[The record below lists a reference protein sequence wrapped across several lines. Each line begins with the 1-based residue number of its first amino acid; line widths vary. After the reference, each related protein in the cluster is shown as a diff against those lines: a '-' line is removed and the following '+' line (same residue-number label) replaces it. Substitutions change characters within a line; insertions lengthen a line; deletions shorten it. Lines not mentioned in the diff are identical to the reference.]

1 MRIRCHDL
9 ADLLKNHMS
18 KVNSL
23 LIIILFVTQGQ
34 WNEWLTFTHLRE
46 GERLTK
52 NIIERKGRD
61 FLIVKEGSSRRN

>member
-46 GERLTK
+46 G
-52 NIIERKGRD
+52 
-61 FLIVKEGSSRRN
+61 